1 MQSHVKNLLHSVVNK
16 TLPLSSRHQ
25 DQDLGVKISTP
36 RPY

>member
-1 MQSHVKNLLHSVVNK
+1 MLSRVKNLLHRAVNK
-16 TLPLSSRHQ
+16 TLPLSSRDQ